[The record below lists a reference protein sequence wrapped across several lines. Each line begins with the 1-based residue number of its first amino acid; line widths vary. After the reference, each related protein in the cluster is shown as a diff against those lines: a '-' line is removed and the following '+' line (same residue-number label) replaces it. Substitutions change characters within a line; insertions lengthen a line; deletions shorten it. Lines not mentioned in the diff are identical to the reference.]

1 MSPINTSLNQEEIS
15 CFATHDTWGII
26 DTGATKTVIGSR
38 YIKEFLEG
46 IHPTYRKKIRRGSC
60 QVTFRFGNQ
69 GTLQA
74 HQCLVIPVGKLW
86 LKIASVPGA
95 TPLLLSNT
103 LLRALGASVDT
114 KHNRLVT
121 TEPPMDIS
129 LRITDKGLYLLDVNE
144 LIKGSE
150 QQIPCANPEAET
162 FVQTDLNE
170 VHKLVADSTPAEK
183 TQSRPRCAAEV
194 EGNASR
200 NTSIFAES
208 SHSNTAEANRR
219 SEVSH
224 HAAVLRSKQKS
235 PSSVFSNPRVTHG
248 IVGTTTGEAGICR
261 TGSGIDRPLD
271 SRGTQ
276 SSPSDLRKDS
286 DGQDVRGDMERSK
299 VDQVVSGVRTY
310 QSEDRTSPDDA
321 FHPTDDR
328 GSRDPGQPP
337 GPEDQAQERSR
348 TKEHCCAQSIE
359 PGTSIRGVLRGGVRD
374 LQHGRDNASDTA
386 ERDQRPPEQNVP
398 VGGGPATSHPAS
410 LHVDH
415 GHADRSPRTRTM
427 SMQPLGQD
435 IPKTVA
441 HDDQVYVAGEVD
453 SFCESNV
460 NKETLR
466 FQKLVQQMEKE
477 LLAIAHSTRSIG
489 IQHDLFE
496 VFCSEDSQLTHQMQS
511 LKGKAKRF
519 SRHQG
524 DLQTAEGRATLFRE
538 LCRDRPKHVWVS
550 PDCGPWSMRSNFNSG
565 RSLTMHDKV
574 IQERHQKLSQVA
586 LCFVLCRY
594 QHRNHRH
601 AHREQPKGSHMFRIP
616 SIQEIFQYML
626 CTEPDLCVA
635 GDLRDPVT
643 QEPIKKG
650 LTILT
655 TSTKLKNQL
664 DSLKCSGDHSH
675 QVIEGNTTY
684 LGKVMSRSSFTA
696 KYPRKFAR
704 SVSQCLLKTQ
714 FPLERPAGSI
724 ADPMLSVIDVA
735 LAASSSR
742 SIEEPPAKRA
752 RQASHAAS
760 RGLKHGTLSAAIAG
774 KRRRLN
780 GRQEGDPTAVEGA
793 EEIMKEVEKTL
804 PRVGKT
810 MIQDPQI
817 LQRLQQLCPDKVI
830 RYVIACKGT
839 DRKIAPQKIR
849 HHRKHR
855 SVDLSCELVVTKK
868 LCLNQHGKSGTRNPR
883 DRSLGSRYHVE
894 SI

>member
-1 MSPINTSLNQEEIS
+1 
-15 CFATHDTWGII
+15 
-26 DTGATKTVIGSR
+26 
-38 YIKEFLEG
+38 
-46 IHPTYRKKIRRGSC
+46 
-60 QVTFRFGNQ
+60 
-69 GTLQA
+69 
-74 HQCLVIPVGKLW
+74 
-86 LKIASVPGA
+86 
-95 TPLLLSNT
+95 
-103 LLRALGASVDT
+103 
-114 KHNRLVT
+114 
-121 TEPPMDIS
+121 
-129 LRITDKGLYLLDVNE
+129 
-144 LIKGSE
+144 
-150 QQIPCANPEAET
+150 
-162 FVQTDLNE
+162 
-170 VHKLVADSTPAEK
+170 
-183 TQSRPRCAAEV
+183 
-194 EGNASR
+194 
-200 NTSIFAES
+200 
-208 SHSNTAEANRR
+208 
-219 SEVSH
+219 
-224 HAAVLRSKQKS
+224 
-235 PSSVFSNPRVTHG
+235 
-248 IVGTTTGEAGICR
+248 
-261 TGSGIDRPLD
+261 
-271 SRGTQ
+271 
-276 SSPSDLRKDS
+276 
-286 DGQDVRGDMERSK
+286 
-299 VDQVVSGVRTY
+299 
-310 QSEDRTSPDDA
+310 
-321 FHPTDDR
+321 
-328 GSRDPGQPP
+328 
-337 GPEDQAQERSR
+337 
-348 TKEHCCAQSIE
+348 
-359 PGTSIRGVLRGGVRD
+359 
-374 LQHGRDNASDTA
+374 
-386 ERDQRPPEQNVP
+386 
-398 VGGGPATSHPAS
+398 
-410 LHVDH
+410 
-415 GHADRSPRTRTM
+415 
-427 SMQPLGQD
+427 
-435 IPKTVA
+435 
-441 HDDQVYVAGEVD
+441 
-453 SFCESNV
+453 
-460 NKETLR
+460 
-466 FQKLVQQMEKE
+466 
-477 LLAIAHSTRSIG
+477 
-489 IQHDLFE
+489 
-496 VFCSEDSQLTHQMQS
+496 
-511 LKGKAKRF
+511 
-519 SRHQG
+519 
-524 DLQTAEGRATLFRE
+524 
-538 LCRDRPKHVWVS
+538 
-550 PDCGPWSMRSNFNSG
+550 
-565 RSLTMHDKV
+565 
-574 IQERHQKLSQVA
+574 
-586 LCFVLCRY
+586 
-594 QHRNHRH
+594 
-601 AHREQPKGSHMFRIP
+601 MFRIP
-616 SIQEIFQYML
+616 SIQEIFQHML